1 MKKVGAFPA
10 GWLLLKNQEKYRFIR
25 TGALYFIG
33 SLFDLALVALTL
45 PLIRVLNDSSQ
56 QSALIAAIY
65 RETNLSQI
73 YDSQPINATLLM
85 VFVTLC
91 SRFLVKSAAVSSET
105 KMKTIIASRI
115 SNELFLNYI
124 KDSYQFHQSHD
135 STELTNNIINT
146 RQINDYIYEPWLRIY
161 YEVVSSLLIFVYLF
175 FLSPIATSAG
185 VILMALLIM
194 AIQIRSANSNNEL
207 GLQTRNSEQKTLATI
222 RDSFSSISEIKI
234 YGKEAYF
241 SKRFNESALIGI
253 SSRNRSHQ
261 LQVMTPI
268 TLEIFGLSIA
278 FLFIYFAF
286 SKNSGNADLIPLI
299 SSFVIA
305 LFRLIPSASSIQSSL
320 HRIKF
325 GSKQLENSLEYL
337 SNCKSVIQ
345 PAHASDF
352 HKSSFKSM
360 KIENLKFSFQDS
372 KTNVISIDR
381 FILNQSDFIGVVG
394 PSGAGKSTFIRLLSG
409 LMLPDTGSIR
419 FVNSLNEDIAPNSLK
434 FGYVPQ
440 DVHLLNDSLASNVAF
455 GVPHNA
461 IDFDRVE
468 KCLLDVQLH
477 DLVKRFKV
485 DYSEVVGEDG
495 SLVSGGERQRIGL
508 ARAIYS
514 QPDILIL
521 DEVTS
526 SLDPSNETLLIEL
539 ISDLCT
545 DLTTVFV
552 THRIEAVRKCN
563 RLIRIENGTVS
574 ELT

>member
-1 MKKVGAFPA
+1 MKKVSAFPA
-10 GWLLLKNQEKYRFIR
+10 GWLLLKNHEKYRFIR

-56 QSALIAAIY
+56 QSTQISAIY
-65 RETNLSQI
+65 REINLSQL

-105 KMKTIIASRI
+105 KMKTMIASRI

-124 KDSYQFHQSHD
+124 KDSYQFHQNHD

-161 YEVVSSLLIFVYLF
+161 YEVVSALLIFIYLF

-194 AIQIRSANSNNEL
+194 AIQIRSANSNNKW

-234 YGKEAYF
+234 YGKEVYF
-241 SKRFNESALIGI
+241 SKKFNESAVIGI

-325 GSKQLENSLEYL
+325 GSKQLQDSLEYL
-337 SNCKSVIQ
+337 SNCKSVTQ
-345 PAHASDF
+345 PTHASNF
-352 HKSSFKSM
+352 HNSSFKSM

-372 KTNVISIDR
+372 KTNVISIDS
-381 FILNQSDFIGVVG
+381 FVLNQSDFIGVVG

-409 LMLPDTGSIR
+409 LILPDTGSIK

-477 DLVKRFKV
+477 DLVKRFKA

-539 ISDLCT
+539 IGDLCSN
-545 DLTTVFV
+545 LTTVFV

-563 RLIRIENGTVS
+563 RLIRIENGTVI
-574 ELT
+574 EFT

>member
-33 SLFDLALVALTL
+33 SLFDLALVSLTL

-91 SRFLVKSAAVSSET
+91 SRFLVKSVAVSSET
-105 KMKTIIASRI
+105 KMKTMIASRI

-124 KDSYQFHQSHD
+124 KDSYQFHQNHD

-194 AIQIRSANSNNEL
+194 AIQVRSANSNNEL

-337 SNCKSVIQ
+337 SNCKPVIQ

-409 LMLPDTGSIR
+409 LILPDTGRIR

-539 ISDLCT
+539 ISDLCS
-545 DLTTVFV
+545 DLTTVLV

>member
-105 KMKTIIASRI
+105 KMKTMIASRI

-286 SKNSGNADLIPLI
+286 SRNSGNADLIPLI

-337 SNCKSVIQ
+337 SNCKPVIQ

-409 LMLPDTGSIR
+409 LILPDTGRIR

-539 ISDLCT
+539 ISDLCS
-545 DLTTVFV
+545 DLTTVLV

>member
-1 MKKVGAFPA
+1 VKKVSAFPA

-56 QSALIAAIY
+56 QSTQISAIY
-65 RETNLSQI
+65 GEIDLSQL

-124 KDSYQFHQSHD
+124 KDSYQFHQNHD

-161 YEVVSSLLIFVYLF
+161 YEVVSSLLIFIYLF

-194 AIQIRSANSNNEL
+194 AIQIRSANSNNQL

-241 SKRFNESALIGI
+241 SKKFNESAVIGI

-325 GSKQLENSLEYL
+325 GSKQLQNSLEYL
-337 SNCKSVIQ
+337 SNCKSVNQ
-345 PAHASDF
+345 PTHASNF
-352 HKSSFKSM
+352 HNSSFKSM

-372 KTNVISIDR
+372 KTDVISIDS
-381 FILNQSDFIGVVG
+381 FVLNQSDFIGVVG

-409 LMLPDTGSIR
+409 LILPDSGSIR

-461 IDFDRVE
+461 IDFERVE

-539 ISDLCT
+539 ISDLCSN
-545 DLTTVFV
+545 LTTVFV

-574 ELT
+574 EFT

>member
-1 MKKVGAFPA
+1 MRKVSAFPA

-45 PLIRVLNDSSQ
+45 PLIRVLSDSSQ
-56 QSALIAAIY
+56 QSTLIAAIY

-73 YDSQPINATLLM
+73 YDSQPVNATLLM

-105 KMKTIIASRI
+105 KMKTMIASRI

-124 KDSYQFHQSHD
+124 KDSYQFHQNHD

-185 VILMALLIM
+185 VILMALLVM

-234 YGKEAYF
+234 YGKEAHF

-268 TLEIFGLSIA
+268 TLETFGLSIA

-286 SKNSGNADLIPLI
+286 SKNSGQADLIPLI

-305 LFRLIPSASSIQSSL
+305 LFRLIPSTSSIQSSL

-337 SNCKSVIQ
+337 SNCKSVTQ
-345 PAHASDF
+345 PTNASDF

-372 KTNVISIDR
+372 KTNVISIDG
-381 FILNQSDFIGVVG
+381 FILNKSDFIGVVG

-409 LMLPDTGSIR
+409 LILPDTGSIR

-545 DLTTVFV
+545 DLTTVLV

-563 RLIRIENGTVS
+563 RLIRIESGTII
-574 ELT
+574 EFT

>member
-1 MKKVGAFPA
+1 
-10 GWLLLKNQEKYRFIR
+10 
-25 TGALYFIG
+25 
-33 SLFDLALVALTL
+33 
-45 PLIRVLNDSSQ
+45 
-56 QSALIAAIY
+56 
-65 RETNLSQI
+65 
-73 YDSQPINATLLM
+73 
-85 VFVTLC
+85 
-91 SRFLVKSAAVSSET
+91 
-105 KMKTIIASRI
+105 
-115 SNELFLNYI
+115 
-124 KDSYQFHQSHD
+124 
-135 STELTNNIINT
+135 
-146 RQINDYIYEPWLRIY
+146 
-161 YEVVSSLLIFVYLF
+161 VSSLLIFIYLF

-194 AIQIRSANSNNEL
+194 AIQIRSANSNNQL

-241 SKRFNESALIGI
+241 SKKFNESAVIGI

-325 GSKQLENSLEYL
+325 GSKQLQNSLEYL
-337 SNCKSVIQ
+337 SNCKSVNQ
-345 PAHASDF
+345 PTHASNF
-352 HKSSFKSM
+352 HNSSFKSM

-372 KTNVISIDR
+372 KTDVISIDS
-381 FILNQSDFIGVVG
+381 FVLNQSDFIGVVG

-409 LMLPDTGSIR
+409 LILPDSGSIR

-461 IDFDRVE
+461 IDFERVE

-539 ISDLCT
+539 ISDLCSN
-545 DLTTVFV
+545 LTTVFV

-574 ELT
+574 EFT

>member
-1 MKKVGAFPA
+1 MKKVSAFPA
-10 GWLLLKNQEKYRFIR
+10 GWLLLKKQEKHRFIG

-56 QSALIAAIY
+56 QSTQISAIY
-65 RETNLSQI
+65 REINLARL

-105 KMKTIIASRI
+105 KMKTMIASRI

-124 KDSYQFHQSHD
+124 KDSYQFHQNHD

-161 YEVVSSLLIFVYLF
+161 YEVVSSLLIFLYLF

-207 GLQTRNSEQKTLATI
+207 GLQTRYSEQKTLATI

-241 SKRFNESALIGI
+241 SQKFNESALIGI

-286 SKNSGNADLIPLI
+286 SKNSGNADIIPLI

-325 GSKQLENSLEYL
+325 GSKQLHNSIKYL
-337 SNCKSVIQ
+337 SNCKSVTQ
-345 PAHASDF
+345 SAHASNF
-352 HKSSFKSM
+352 HNSSFKSL

-372 KTNVISIDR
+372 KDNVISIDS
-381 FILNQSDFIGVVG
+381 FVLNQSDFIGVVG

-409 LMLPDTGSIR
+409 LILPDTGSIS
-419 FVNSLNEDIAPNSLK
+419 FVNSLNEEIAPNSLR

-485 DYSEVVGEDG
+485 DFSEVVGEDG

-526 SLDPSNETLLIEL
+526 SLDPSNETFLIEL
-539 ISDLCT
+539 ISDLCS

-563 RLIRIENGTVS
+563 RLIRIENGIVS

>member
-286 SKNSGNADLIPLI
+286 SRNSGNADLIPLI

-337 SNCKSVIQ
+337 SNCKPVIQ

-409 LMLPDTGSIR
+409 LILPDTGRIR

-539 ISDLCT
+539 ISDLCS
-545 DLTTVFV
+545 DLTTVLV

>member
-105 KMKTIIASRI
+105 KMKTMIASRI

-539 ISDLCT
+539 ISDLCS
-545 DLTTVFV
+545 DLTTVLV